1 MEEILND
8 ISTQIV
14 NACSQSVGLKVKLI
28 KTATYYIY
36 TGQLVER

>member
-14 NACSQSVGLKVKLI
+14 NACPILEPPYFGAPKFCQILSFFHLSKP
-28 KTATYYIY
+28 
-36 TGQLVER
+36 